1 MELYAKVRY
10 AVRIEGLSER
20 AAARRFGID
29 PRTVAK
35 MVAFSVPPGYR
46 RTRPPVRPKLDAVI
60 AIIDGI
66 LAQDKGRPKKQRHT
80 AKRIFERLRDEHCFT
95 GGITIVPFCVP
106 CSSSCRV
113 AFTSLNS
120 GSLAMAR
127 A

>member
-60 AIIDGI
+60 TIIDGI
-66 LAQDKGRPKKQRHT
+66 LAQDKGRPKKQQHT
-80 AKRIFERLRDEHCFT
+80 AKRIF
-95 GGITIVPFCVP
+95 
-106 CSSSCRV
+106 
-113 AFTSLNS
+113 
-120 GSLAMAR
+120 
-127 A
+127 